1 MRRFIQGVSITVI
14 CLLCLLFD
22 FSPLYAADDYT
33 TAREEMI
40 ELIEEDTRKTAG
52 YIGKTALD
60 TRVLKAM
67 ARVPRHLFVPERY
80 RDEAYENTPLP
91 IGHGQTISQPYIVAL
106 MTNLLDLLPHH
117 RVLEIGTGSGYQAA
131 ILAELSAEVYSIEI
145 IEPLAIRASAVLKGQ
160 HYKNVQTRTGD
171 GYFGWPEAAP
181 FDAIVVTAAADHI
194 PPPLVSQLKAGGRM
208 VIPVGSRFMIQQL
221 VLLKK
226 DAEGKVSLRQILPVR
241 FVPLTGDHRD

>member
-1 MRRFIQGVSITVI
+1 MTVMY
-14 CLLCLLFD
+14 LLFGY
-22 FSPLYAADDYT
+22 SQLYAAEDYAT
-33 TAREEMI
+33 TRREMV
-40 ELIEEDTRKTAG
+40 ELIEEDARKTAG
-52 YIGKTALD
+52 YIGKAAFD
-60 TRVLKAM
+60 ARVLEAM

-131 ILAELSAEVYSIEI
+131 ILAELSARVYSIEI
-145 IEPLAIRASAVLKGQ
+145 IEPLAKHASAVLKQQ

-226 DAEGKVSLRQILPVR
+226 DTEGKVSLRQILPVR

>member
-1 MRRFIQGVSITVI
+1 MSRLIQGFFTITT
-14 CLLCLLFD
+14 CFLCLGFML
-22 FSPLYAADDYT
+22 SPLYAADDYA
-33 TAREEMI
+33 TARREMI
-40 ELIEEDTRKTAG
+40 EILEEDARKTAR
-52 YIGKTALD
+52 YIGKAAFD
-60 TRVLKAM
+60 TRVLEAM

-80 RDEAYENTPLP
+80 HDEAYKNIPLP
-91 IGHGQTISQPYIVAL
+91 IDHGQAISQPYIVAL
-106 MTNLLDLLPHH
+106 MTNLLELRPEH
-117 RVLEIGTGSGYQAA
+117 RVLELGTGSGYQAA

-145 IEPLAIRASAVLKGQ
+145 IEPLAKRASAVLKRQ

-194 PPPLVSQLKAGGRM
+194 PPPLVAQLKAGGRM

-226 DAEGKVSLRQILPVR
+226 DAEGKVSSHQIVPVR
-241 FVPLTGDHRD
+241 FVPLTGDHKD